1 MPVLQIQTRLPY
13 KTGLPR
19 DLTVNAFNFVTAD
32 GSGGLPLL
40 TALGNLVKSFYNDAP
55 GADHPIAY
63 YLSGVINRAA
73 CKNVF
78 YNVNLVSGEIGD
90 PVGSTTWT
98 LAGEAAGATPMP
110 LEVAICAS
118 YKASDGSIP
127 LARRR
132 GRVYLGPLNTTVLNV
147 TGDYPAPS
155 TPFTNQ
161 VAWASKQL
169 ATASA
174 ALGAPWAVWSRA
186 QAGAYGID
194 AGWVDNEFDTQRRRG
209 VEATSRKTWA
219 I

>member
-1 MPVLQIQTRLPY
+1 MPVLQIQARLPY
-13 KTGLPR
+13 MTGLPR
-19 DLTVNAFNFVTAD
+19 DLTVNTFNFVAAGGGPTPGLLAD
-32 GSGGLPLL
+32 LD
-40 TALGNLVKSFYNDAP
+40 NLVKAFYNDAP

-73 CKNVF
+73 CKNAF

-90 PVGSTTWT
+90 PILETTWS
-98 LAGEAAGATPMP
+98 LAGVAAGATPMP
-110 LEVAICAS
+110 LEVALCAS

-132 GRVYLGPLNTTVLNV
+132 GRLYLGPLNTTVLNV

-155 TPFTNQ
+155 SPFMNQ
-161 VAWASKQL
+161 IVWASKQL

-209 VEATSRKTWA
+209 VEATSRKSWT

>member
-1 MPVLQIQTRLPY
+1 MPVLQVQARLPY
-13 KTGLPR
+13 MTGLPR
-19 DLTVNAFNFVTAD
+19 DLTVNAFNFVAAPGAVDPELLAD
-32 GSGGLPLL
+32 
-40 TALGNLVKSFYNDAP
+40 LGDLVKAFYNDAP
-55 GADHPIAY
+55 GAAHPIAY

-73 CKNVF
+73 CKNVL

-90 PVGSTTWT
+90 PIAETTWS
-98 LAGEAAGATPMP
+98 LAGAASGSTPMP
-110 LEVAICAS
+110 LEVALCAS

-155 TPFTNQ
+155 SAFVNQ
-161 VAWASKQL
+161 VVWASDQL
-169 ATASA
+169 AAASA

-209 VEATSRKTWA
+209 VEATSRSTWT